1 MTMTSDQ
8 IRSKFLEFFKNH
20 GHAIIP
26 SASLVPENDPTVL
39 FNTAGMQPLVP
50 YLLGEKHPMGTR
62 LADSQK
68 CVRTGDIEDVGDNR
82 HLTFFEMLGNW
93 SLGDYFKKEAIEWSM
108 DFLTNKET
116 GLGLDPQRLFVT
128 VFKGENGIPRDE
140 DAIGFWK
147 EQFSKRG
154 IAAEVA
160 GEDEII
166 SGEVRIIPL
175 GVDDNFWIA
184 GATGP
189 CGGDTEIFY
198 DTRPEAGKLEGKFE
212 TLVKSFR
219 IIEIWNNVFMEF
231 NKTAEGKY
239 DKLPKP
245 NVDTGMGLERTTAV
259 LVGVS
264 TVFETDCFLPILA
277 KIQELSTNKNERPER
292 VVADHMR
299 TAVFMIADGVTPSN
313 TDRGYILRRI
323 LRRAVRFADML
334 GITENKL
341 MELVSVIVEKMGSAY
356 PNLVSEQK
364 NIEAEITK
372 EEEKFRKTL
381 KLGIKE
387 FEKISAQNISGSD
400 AFLLF
405 SSYGFPLEMTVEL
418 AREKGITV
426 DESGF
431 KEEFKKHQDLS
442 RIGAEQKF
450 KGGLAGTGE
459 IETRYHTATH
469 LLNAALR
476 QVLGEHVY
484 QKGSNIT
491 AERMRFDFSHGA
503 KMTDEEKK
511 RVEII
516 VNEKIQAAL
525 PVVCEEMPVADAK
538 AKGAIGVFD
547 DKYGSIVK
555 VYTVG
560 NTEAGI
566 FSMELCGGP
575 HVKNTSE
582 LGHFKIAKEEAVS
595 AGVRRIKAVLE

>member
-1 MTMTSDQ
+1 MTSDQ

>member
-1 MTMTSDQ
+1 MSMTSDQ
-8 IRSKFLEFFKNH
+8 IRSKFLEFFKKH

-93 SLGDYFKKEAIEWSM
+93 SLGDYFKKEAIAWSM
-108 DFLTNKET
+108 DFLTNKED

-140 DAIGFWK
+140 DAITFWK
-147 EQFSKRG
+147 EQFANQG
-154 IAAEVA
+154 ITALVA
-160 GEDEII
+160 GDDEMI
-166 SGEVRIIPL
+166 SGNIRIIPL

-198 DTRPEAGKLEGKFE
+198 DTRPEDGKLEGKF
-212 TLVKSFR
+212 TALVKSFR

-231 NKTAEGKY
+231 NKTADGKY
-239 DKLPKP
+239 EKLAKQ

-259 LVGVS
+259 LAGVS
-264 TVFETDCFLPILA
+264 TVFETDCFLPILTR
-277 KIQELSTNKNERPER
+277 IRSLSSNQNERAER

-334 GITENKL
+334 GIAENKL
-341 MELVSVIVEKMGSAY
+341 VELISVITEKMGTAY
-356 PNLVSEQK
+356 PNLISEQK
-364 NIEAEITK
+364 NIESEITK

-387 FEKISAQNISGSD
+387 FEKISTQNISGSD

-405 SSYGFPLEMTVEL
+405 SSYGFPLEMTTEL
-418 AREKGITV
+418 AREK
-426 DESGF
+426 
-431 KEEFKKHQDLS
+431 
-442 RIGAEQKF
+442 
-450 KGGLAGTGE
+450 
-459 IETRYHTATH
+459 
-469 LLNAALR
+469 
-476 QVLGEHVY
+476 
-484 QKGSNIT
+484 
-491 AERMRFDFSHGA
+491 
-503 KMTDEEKK
+503 
-511 RVEII
+511 
-516 VNEKIQAAL
+516 
-525 PVVCEEMPVADAK
+525 
-538 AKGAIGVFD
+538 
-547 DKYGSIVK
+547 
-555 VYTVG
+555 
-560 NTEAGI
+560 
-566 FSMELCGGP
+566 
-575 HVKNTSE
+575 
-582 LGHFKIAKEEAVS
+582 
-595 AGVRRIKAVLE
+595 